1 MTKFFQMTL
10 LHKPGTVTD
19 PSHISNEKIFR
30 PTQTLCQTNTFFQ
43 RESIIRI
50 LKVWMRIT
58 FFYKKES
65 FESLKENF
73 FRLTLDF
80 HDSQQQAAAVGEMV
94 FFSQPLDLVVSF
106 LRKYVQYST
115 VFFQTNRHVCRP
127 ISKIGE
133 QHRVHRA
140 SVTTS
145 KLGMVCSKCLLTMR
159 SEISNTQ
166 FSI

>member
-1 MTKFFQMTL
+1 
-10 LHKPGTVTD
+10 
-19 PSHISNEKIFR
+19 
-30 PTQTLCQTNTFFQ
+30 
-43 RESIIRI
+43 
-50 LKVWMRIT
+50 MRIT

-115 VFFQTNRHVCRP
+115 VFF
-127 ISKIGE
+127 
-133 QHRVHRA
+133 
-140 SVTTS
+140 
-145 KLGMVCSKCLLTMR
+145 
-159 SEISNTQ
+159 
-166 FSI
+166 